1 MGQLNYD
8 DLRFLLAVAET
19 GSTLSAARNLKV
31 SQSTVSRR
39 IAGLEQG
46 LGVELFEKRRTGY
59 DLTDIG
65 RALIGPAAEVRNAME
80 AFSNAIDA
88 VSRDIAG
95 SVRFTTNDVFAARF
109 LPILISRLKA
119 THPNISLHVV
129 TTDSRLDLARGEADI
144 ALRAAAR
151 PTDAGLVGV
160 RIADDIWSLYCS
172 RDYADSHGVPRD
184 VGELHR
190 HSLIALD
197 PHIKDHPAVLWVREN
212 YPERAIVVRQS
223 SVSATLSSIRSVL
236 GIGLFSEFLAAGDED
251 LIHCFRPGI
260 PPAAEIWLITHE
272 RLRYTPRVRAVM
284 DVAKALLS
292 EYVAEGRRRA
302 EREMV

>member
-19 GSTLSAARNLKV
+19 GSTLSAARLLKV

-39 IAGLEQG
+39 IAGLEQD
-46 LGVELFEKRRTGY
+46 LGVELFDKRRTGY
-59 DLTDIG
+59 ELTDVG
-65 RALIGPAAEVRNAME
+65 RSLIGPATVVRDAMT
-80 AFSNAIDA
+80 AFSNAMDA
-88 VSRDIAG
+88 VSCDITG
-95 SVRFTTNDVFAARF
+95 SVRFTTNDVLAARF
-109 LPILISRLKA
+109 LPLLISRLKA

-129 TTDSRLDLARGEADI
+129 TTDSRLDLSRGDADI

-151 PTDAGLVGV
+151 PVEGGLVGV
-160 RIADDIWSLYCS
+160 RITDDIWSLYCS
-172 RDYADSHGVPRD
+172 RAYADRHGVPRE

-190 HSLIALD
+190 HSLISID
-197 PHIKDHPAVLWVREN
+197 PHIKDHPAVLWVRKNFPEN
-212 YPERAIVVRQS
+212 AIVVRQNT
-223 SVSATLSSIRSVL
+223 VSATLSSIRSGL
-236 GIGLFSEFLAAGDED
+236 GIGLFSEFVAAGDDD
-251 LIHCFRPGI
+251 LIYCFRPEM

-284 DVAKALLS
+284 DAAKALLL
-292 EYVAEGRRRA
+292 EYVSEGRRRA